1 MFVSF
6 KFKKVQKRDESKLK
20 EVDGKKVLE
29 KKTVNIKKEVESTT
43 LSEHTFIYPRKS
55 FYFCNIEHL
64 QECFNKFFFSHL
76 SGEEKG
82 ERRRRIK

>member
-1 MFVSF
+1 LTAR
-6 KFKKVQKRDESKLK
+6 KFW
-20 EVDGKKVLE
+20 

-43 LSEHTFIYPRKS
+43 LSSEHTFIYPRKS
-55 FYFCNIEHL
+55 FYFCNTEHL

-76 SGEEKG
+76 SEEEEKEEG